1 VSVVARRRAMISL
14 TAATGLL
21 EMIEAAGRDPDAILH
36 PLGLSRAAFA
46 DPHGFIADAD
56 FARVLD
62 EAARVTGDDAFGLH
76 FGERY
81 HPKDLGALAY
91 IVVNAPTM
99 GAGFENAARYLRVH
113 NTGAEAS
120 FVRGDKWAYLCHRL
134 TGVPVDIRRQH
145 QEASLAVA
153 LGAIR
158 LMAGSD
164 WSPVEV
170 QFEHPEPADVSELHR
185 VFSAPVTFGR
195 DHNALVVDKELCD
208 RQIPA
213 ADARLYP
220 IMRRYLDDALEA
232 IPPEDDFLRSVRRA
246 IGESI
251 RHGDPTLTQVARR
264 LALGGRTLQRRL
276 GGYAVDFKGLVDDTR
291 RRFALRHLADST
303 IALTE
308 VAYLLGYSEVSAFTR
323 AFKRWTGSTPSD
335 HRLGRASR

>member
-1 VSVVARRRAMISL
+1 MISL

-21 EMIEAAGRDPDAILH
+21 EMIEAAGRDPDEILH
-36 PLGLSRAAFA
+36 PLGWNRTAVS

-62 EAARVTGDDAFGLH
+62 EAARATGDDAFGLH

-91 IVVNAPTM
+91 VVVNAPTM
-99 GAGFENAARYLRVH
+99 AVGFENAARYLRVH

-120 FVRGDKWAYLCHRL
+120 FVREDKWAYLRHRL
-134 TGVPVDIRRQH
+134 TDVPVEIRRQH
-145 QEASLAVA
+145 EELSMAVA

-170 QFEHPEPADVSELHR
+170 QFQHPAPADVSELQR
-185 VFSAPVTFGR
+185 VFNAPATFGR
-195 DHNALVVDKELCD
+195 DHNALVVDNELCE

-232 IPPEDDFLRSVRRA
+232 IPPEDGFLQSVRRA

-251 RHGDPTLTQVARR
+251 RHGEPTLTHAARR

-276 GGYAVDFKGLVDDTR
+276 GGYGVDFKGLVDDTR
-291 RRFALRHLADST
+291 RRFALRHLADPT
-303 IALTE
+303 ITLTE
-308 VAYLLGYSEVSAFTR
+308 VAYLLGYSEVSAFNR

-335 HRLGRASR
+335 HRQGRARR